1 MADVGGTS
9 ASKEPLPAPAHVR
22 SKNEVQARKLGLS
35 AGHLELIIKMPMDK
49 LLQFAEQRNLD
60 ENQLNILRDIRRR
73 GKNLIAAHSCR
84 YRKLNEVEVEDIS
97 TTSIELHSL
106 LFLFLGIKS

>member
-1 MADVGGTS
+1 MAEVAGATS
-9 ASKEPLPAPAHVR
+9 HLR
-22 SKNEVQARKLGLS
+22 TKNEVQADKLGLS
-35 AGHLELIIKMPMDK
+35 ADQLRMVIKMPMDK

-60 ENQLNILRDIRRR
+60 EDQLNILRDIRRR